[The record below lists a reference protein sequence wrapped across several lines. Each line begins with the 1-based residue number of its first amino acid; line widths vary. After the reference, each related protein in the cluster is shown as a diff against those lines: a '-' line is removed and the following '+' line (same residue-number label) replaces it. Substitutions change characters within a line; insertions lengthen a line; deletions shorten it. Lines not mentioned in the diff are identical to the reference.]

1 MTTHA
6 KTASALALT
15 LTLTLTLT
23 MATGA
28 WAQPDLRTQPIEAM
42 GVATTIEGR
51 VVAVNPETRLMT
63 IRTPD
68 DKFEV
73 LHVPPEVSRLD
84 RVRIG
89 NQVQVTEVTTAL
101 IEVQRGRDAGAMG
114 MLSSGSADRAPGSL
128 PAGTLRNTIRLY
140 GQIVGVDSAAGTVQ
154 IKGARDTHTFEVADK
169 GLLGQL
175 KVGDGV
181 IATIRETLTGKITMR

>member
-1 MTTHA
+1 MKTHA
-6 KTASALALT
+6 NTASALALT
-15 LTLTLTLT
+15 LTLA

-42 GVATTIEGR
+42 GMVSTIEGR

-63 IRTPD
+63 LRTPD

-73 LHVPPEVSRLD
+73 LRVPPEVSRLD

-114 MLSSGSADRAPGSL
+114 IQSSGSADRAPGSL
-128 PAGTLRNTIRLY
+128 PAGTLRSTIRLY

-154 IKGARDTHTFEVADK
+154 IKGARDTHTFEITDK

-181 IATIRETLTGKITMR
+181 IATIRETLTGEITMR